1 MRDIMYHIKNGSY
14 ISFKDI
20 SLGLMIASNKEIIYG
35 LMGRVWFIEL
45 NLLFI
50 HIKLGIIRSG
60 HHK

>member
-20 SLGLMIASNKEIIYG
+20 SLGFMIASNKEIVYG
-35 LMGRVWFIEL
+35 LMGRIWFIEL